1 MFKAFTEKVF
11 LPQCS
16 KNDFVMNDWNKFS
29 SLLSSDTINLNDVQS
44 YIDSIGN
51 SPQINPL
58 LMQSQQSMPTVKKD
72 DFYNHSSVYN
82 RKK

>member
-1 MFKAFTEKVF
+1 MFKAFAEKVF

-16 KNDFVMNDWNKFS
+16 KNDFVMNDWNKFL
-29 SLLSSDTINLNDVQS
+29 SLLSTDTINLNEVQS

-51 SPQINPL
+51 NPQINPL
-58 LMQSQQSMPTVKKD
+58 LMQSQQSMATVKKD